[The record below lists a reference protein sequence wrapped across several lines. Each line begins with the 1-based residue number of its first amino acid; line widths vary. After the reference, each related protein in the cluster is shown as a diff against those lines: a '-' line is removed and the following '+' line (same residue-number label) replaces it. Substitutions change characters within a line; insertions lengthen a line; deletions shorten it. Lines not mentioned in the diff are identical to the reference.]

1 MQALDHGSAVQC
13 FVPAA
18 AGLGTGHA
26 GAEHDPGLVDHLDSG
41 NLPKLAEVAQSLP

>member
-26 GAEHDPGLVDHLDSG
+26 SAEHDPVVDDHLDCIG
-41 NLPKLAEVAQSLP
+41 LPKLAGVAQSLP